1 MDERAQVVTL
11 HNSTMKIDE
20 IKELLLKKIHHT
32 YLADF
37 IEAPYID
44 EDKLNI
50 LLIIMNNTP
59 LSDKQKRHWIV
70 ATMLVQ
76 IALDTHELVPV
87 TSSADESEFK
97 TSSRQLTVLAGDYFS
112 GLYYL
117 LLAETEDIKLVQIL
131 SSAIKEINEYK
142 MILYYNEAE
151 SLDDFVMLVKHIESL
166 LIIRVAEYV
175 NNTTMNQ
182 VIVDLLGTNK
192 LIQEQGRFTNRMSS
206 SLLNDWLKNSSQTT
220 KLDVI
225 NQIELIIQTNLD
237 NLKETLST
245 LPIKLS
251 SHENHIDYMLSTL
264 INNHTLVVEEG

>member
-37 IEAPYID
+37 IEDPYID

-97 TSSRQLTVLAGDYFS
+97 TSRSEEHTSELQSRGHLVCR
-112 GLYYL
+112 L
-117 LLAETEDIKLVQIL
+117 LLEKKKKKI
-131 SSAIKEINEYK
+131 
-142 MILYYNEAE
+142 
-151 SLDDFVMLVKHIESL
+151 
-166 LIIRVAEYV
+166 
-175 NNTTMNQ
+175 
-182 VIVDLLGTNK
+182 
-192 LIQEQGRFTNRMSS
+192 
-206 SLLNDWLKNSSQTT
+206 
-220 KLDVI
+220 
-225 NQIELIIQTNLD
+225 
-237 NLKETLST
+237 
-245 LPIKLS
+245 
-251 SHENHIDYMLSTL
+251 YM
-264 INNHTLVVEEG
+264 

>member
-97 TSSRQLTVLAGDYFS
+97 TSSRQLTVLAGRSEERRVGKECRSRSARADY
-112 GLYYL
+112 
-117 LLAETEDIKLVQIL
+117 DR
-131 SSAIKEINEYK
+131 
-142 MILYYNEAE
+142 
-151 SLDDFVMLVKHIESL
+151 
-166 LIIRVAEYV
+166 IR
-175 NNTTMNQ
+175 T
-182 VIVDLLGTNK
+182 K
-192 LIQEQGRFTNRMSS
+192 GRMT
-206 SLLNDWLKNSSQTT
+206 
-220 KLDVI
+220 
-225 NQIELIIQTNLD
+225 
-237 NLKETLST
+237 
-245 LPIKLS
+245 PAA
-251 SHENHIDYMLSTL
+251 
-264 INNHTLVVEEG
+264 